1 MQPLWLTDAPSVAFW
16 SVLAGSLG
24 VPIPAAAALI
34 LAGSLFQ
41 SHGGGLAFGMA
52 IFASAMLGAA
62 VGDVLWFM
70 LGRKYGGR
78 AMGLLCRFSL
88 SRDSCVRRTADY
100 FARRGLKMLLF
111 AKFVP
116 GLSLIGAPLAGA
128 TGIVF
133 GRYALYA
140 AAGDA
145 LWVVSFLAVGYCFA
159 GELSDLVV
167 AMAHYGIGLG
177 GAVALLL
184 VVYVGFRWIRR
195 RQLLNALATK
205 RISVDELRALV
216 TAGLDPII
224 IDARSDV
231 EAQLEPDAIP
241 GSRRVD
247 LAALSD
253 ALRDIAPHRTVVVY
267 CSCPNEVS
275 AAAIGI
281 KIRALG
287 FTDVRRLLGGI
298 DAWRGANPPM
308 IAPAGRVAPFT
319 ST

>member
-1 MQPLWLTDAPSVAFW
+1 
-16 SVLAGSLG
+16 
-24 VPIPAAAALI
+24 
-34 LAGSLFQ
+34 
-41 SHGGGLAFGMA
+41 
-52 IFASAMLGAA
+52 
-62 VGDVLWFM
+62 
-70 LGRKYGGR
+70 
-78 AMGLLCRFSL
+78 MGLLCRFSL